1 MFKVLGELHC
11 DLFLGAHGAY
21 FGMIDK
27 YPKLKP
33 GAPNPFIDPDGY
45 KKFVAQK
52 DQEFRQELD
61 KQTAAAK

>member
-11 DLFLGAHGAY
+11 DLFLGAHGSY
-21 FGMIDK
+21 FGMADK
-27 YPKLKP
+27 YPRLKP
-33 GAPNPFIDPDGY
+33 DAPNPFIDPEGC

-52 DQEFRQELD
+52 EQEFRQELD